1 MDVSTVAGRFAWAS
15 SNRVGCLPICE
26 RSRSS
31 LTKRCIYL
39 LCITETSTPIQR
51 EYLSRLGY
59 TAHCSTSNVNPFAM
73 ISVAEFPILPN
84 GRGERRNWMYSMQ
97 MSESGLVNKTLP
109 IDDEEG
115 ATAAEM
121 TPGLSSC
128 PTENQKKTDASSLS
142 KTSTLGRFHS
152 IHSTVY
158 EANQT
163 QDFFFSQNPP
173 EEKRS
178 VSEKVP
184 VWLCA

>member
-1 MDVSTVAGRFAWAS
+1 
-15 SNRVGCLPICE
+15 
-26 RSRSS
+26 
-31 LTKRCIYL
+31 
-39 LCITETSTPIQR
+39 
-51 EYLSRLGY
+51 
-59 TAHCSTSNVNPFAM
+59 
-73 ISVAEFPILPN
+73 
-84 GRGERRNWMYSMQ
+84 MQ

-109 IDDEEG
+109 IDEEEG

-158 EANQT
+158 EANKT

-184 VWLCA
+184 IWLCA